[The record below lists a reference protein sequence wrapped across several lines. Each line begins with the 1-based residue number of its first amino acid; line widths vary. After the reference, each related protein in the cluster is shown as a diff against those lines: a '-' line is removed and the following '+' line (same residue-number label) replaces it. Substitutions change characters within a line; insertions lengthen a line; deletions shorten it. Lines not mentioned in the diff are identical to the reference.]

1 MADSR
6 ASAMAE
12 ANKLKQSL
20 LRAGVPQVSVEIR
33 QGRPSSYGT
42 WNAQFVVS
50 DFAHHT
56 VSRYSSSNKTP
67 CLALC
72 KYGRSDLPGP
82 LCNGYGGFDLVA
94 RIITLGYAN
103 HPGAGG
109 PMVVPSGVSKP
120 LTYTIPRD
128 SARRYAFGWE
138 FEGGLAEAD
147 WSRVYTNPGTGKRM
161 DFHEFMARCLNGT
174 QDMYDL
180 PLGAHAEHKTWAP
193 TRKVDRMGYTKDSA
207 ISRMKRYREPVNP

>member
-1 MADSR
+1 MQEAIQLR
-6 ASAMAE
+6 AA
-12 ANKLKQSL
+12 L
-20 LRAGVPQVSVEIR
+20 LGAGVPQVSIEIQ

-42 WNAQFVVS
+42 WNAQFVIS

-56 VSRYSSSNKTP
+56 VSRYSASNKTP
-67 CLALC
+67 CLSLI

-82 LCNGYGGFDLVA
+82 LANGYGGYDLIA

-103 HPGAGG
+103 HPGEGG
-109 PMVVPSGVSKP
+109 PMILPSGRDKP
-120 LTYTIPRD
+120 KTYTIPKD

-147 WSRVYTNPGTGKRM
+147 WDRVYTNPGTGKKM

-174 QDMYDL
+174 QVMYDL
-180 PLGAHAEHKTWAP
+180 PRRAHAEHKTWAP
-193 TRKVDRMGYTKDSA
+193 LRKVDRMGYTKDSA
-207 ISRMKRYREPVNP
+207 IEVMRKYPRKPKKQKKSSKK

>member
-1 MADSR
+1 MSR
-6 ASAMAE
+6 ATALPE
-12 ANKLKQSL
+12 AKRLKQAL
-20 LRAGVPQVSVEIR
+20 LDAGVPQVSIELM
-33 QGRPSSYGT
+33 QGRPAEGDL
-42 WNAQFVVS
+42 WNNQFVVS

-56 VSRYSSSNKTP
+56 VSRYNPANKTP
-67 CLALC
+67 CLALI
-72 KYGRSDLPGP
+72 KHGRSDLPGP

-103 HPGAGG
+103 HPGEGG
-109 PMVVPSGVSKP
+109 PMTVPSGVRKP

-138 FEGGLAEAD
+138 FEGGLASSD
-147 WSRVYTNPGTGKRM
+147 WFRIYTNPATGKKM
-161 DFHEFMARCLNGT
+161 SFHEFMARCLNGT
-174 QDMYDL
+174 QAMYDL

-207 ISRMKRYREPVNP
+207 IMKMRRFR

>member
-1 MADSR
+1 MADTR
-6 ASAMAE
+6 ESALKE
-12 ANKLKQSL
+12 ARTLKTAL
-20 LRAGVPQVSVEIR
+20 LDNGVPLVSIEVQ

-67 CLALC
+67 CLALI
-72 KYGRSDLPGP
+72 KRGRSDLPGP
-82 LCNGYGGFDLVA
+82 LSNGYGGFDLVA

-109 PMVVPSGVSKP
+109 PMVVPSGVAKP

-138 FEGGLAEAD
+138 FEGGLSETD
-147 WSRVYTNPGTGKRM
+147 WSRVYTAANGKKM
-161 DFHEFMARCLNGT
+161 SFHEFMARCLNGT
-174 QDMYDL
+174 QEMYDL

-193 TRKVDRMGYTKDSA
+193 TRKVDRMGYTKESA
-207 ISRMKRYREPVNP
+207 ITRMRTYRKPLNP